1 MRAITWIIGLFVVAV
16 CLALFTQQYAGSVFF
31 AFNEHGVYR
40 INFNTFVIAN
50 FLFVCVLYILLHVLM
65 ATIRIP
71 ARVKAYA
78 RRRRLKAARHSLRQA
93 GLSYFEGRYQKS
105 EQQAK
110 RAIEDEYAPENR
122 VLALM
127 FAARSSHLMR
137 DTLERDKYLEQI
149 KVEPSRLQLSRYL
162 LEAESA
168 LAQKDYEKMQEALAQ
183 ANILSPN
190 LTYALRLELQMQAAQ
205 KRPQKILSIVEKLVK
220 VDAIE
225 AKEAALYRLS
235 AYKQQLVSL
244 VQADEIKIWLKS
256 VPDAEQKGPLSVFVA
271 QKYQQLGLFTEANA
285 WTSKFYNINTEP
297 ELLPVFAKSVEHL
310 DAAGQRKSLEL
321 AEGWLKAHPNDS
333 ALLLCLGKLA
343 MAHQLWGKAQ
353 SYLEASIA
361 VSPSLDAHLTLA
373 KLLRQLEKPDQALT
387 QENKAL
393 NLAQKILVGH
403 HARS

>member
-1 MRAITWIIGLFVVAV
+1 MRGVTWFLALFVVAV

-31 AFNEHGVYR
+31 AFESKGIYR
-40 INFNTFVIAN
+40 VNFNTFVIAN
-50 FLFVCVLYILLHVLM
+50 FLFVCALYALIHILA

-93 GLSYFEGRYQKS
+93 GLSFFEGRYQKS

-127 FAARSSHLMR
+127 FAAKSSHLMR

-149 KVEPSRLQLSRYL
+149 KVEPGRLQLPRYI

-168 LAQKDYEKMQEALAQ
+168 FVQKDYEKMQEALAQ
-183 ANILSPN
+183 ANILAPN
-190 LTYALRLELQMQAAQ
+190 LTLALKLELQMNAAK
-205 KRPQKILSIVEKLVK
+205 KRPQKVLSILEKLVK
-220 VDAIE
+220 VDAID
-225 AKEAALYRLS
+225 AKEAGLYRLS
-235 AYKQQLVSL
+235 AYKQQLAAL
-244 VQADEIKIWLKS
+244 VHVDEIKTWLKS

-271 QKYQQLGLFTEANA
+271 QKYQQLGLFREAAA
-285 WTSKFYNINTEP
+285 WVSKFYSINNEP

-310 DAAGQRKSLEL
+310 DAAEQRKALEQS
-321 AEGWLKAHPNDS
+321 EGWLKAHPNDA

-373 KLLRQLEKPDQALT
+373 KLLRQLEKSDQALI

-393 NLAQKILVGH
+393 NLAQKMLVGN
-403 HARS
+403 HARA